1 MHDMCHGV
9 WMGNVA
15 TLNGMNSE
23 TFNVRAGEHIR
34 LRLINVANTCS
45 FALDFEGHSPQVITL
60 DGQPIK
66 PLAPKSG
73 EITLGSGQRTDLIT
87 DMIGSPGV

>member
-1 MHDMCHGV
+1 MC
-9 WMGNVA
+9 NVA

-23 TFNVRAGEHIR
+23 TFNVCAGEHIL

-45 FALDFEGHSPQVITL
+45 FALDFEGQSPQLITL

-66 PLAPKSG
+66 LLTPKSG
-73 EITLGSGQRTDLIT
+73 EITLGSGQRTDLII

>member
-1 MHDMCHGV
+1 
-9 WMGNVA
+9 MGNVA

-23 TFNVRAGEHIR
+23 IFNVRAGEQIR
-34 LRLINVANTCS
+34 LRFINVANTCS

-60 DGQPIK
+60 DGKSIK

-73 EITLGSGQRTDLIT
+73 EITLGSGQRTDLII

>member
-1 MHDMCHGV
+1 MCHGV

-23 TFNVRAGEHIR
+23 TFKVRAGECIR
-34 LRLINVANTCS
+34 LRLINIANTFS
-45 FALDFEGHSPQVITL
+45 FALDFEGYSPQVITL
-60 DGQPIK
+60 DGKSIK

-73 EITLGSGQRTDLIT
+73 EITLGSGQRAILIT
-87 DMIGSPGV
+87 DMIGSPCV

>member
-1 MHDMCHGV
+1 
-9 WMGNVA
+9 MGNVA

-45 FALDFEGHSPQVITL
+45 FALDFEGHSTQVITL